1 MLFDTHC
8 HLHHPRFD
16 ADRAEALARAREA
29 GVTRLLLVG
38 TSVEDAR
45 AALQLAEQH
54 EGVFVAA
61 GVHPEGAARWDGG
74 TRRALLELCRHPK
87 VRAIGEVGLD
97 YHWDYPRADQER
109 AFRAQIRL
117 AREVG
122 LPLVIHDRDA
132 HADVLR
138 VLEEEGAGEVGG
150 ILHCFSAG
158 WPEAERGLS
167 LGFALGIGGPVTYPR
182 NDALRAVVRQAP
194 AGRLVLETDSP
205 YLPPQARRGQ
215 RNEPAFVRFVAE
227 AVATERG
234 LSFEE
239 VARLTSGNGA
249 RILRLDGAP

>member
-8 HLHHPRFD
+8 HLHHARFD
-16 ADRAEALARAREA
+16 PDRDAVLARAREA
-29 GVTRLLLVG
+29 GVTRLLLAS

-45 AALQLAEQH
+45 AALDLAERH
-54 EGVFVAA
+54 EGVFVAV
-61 GVHPEGAARWDGG
+61 GVHPEGAVRWNDGA
-74 TRRALLELCRHPK
+74 RRALRELARHPR

-97 YHWDYPRADQER
+97 YHWDYPLQAQER

-138 VLEEEGAGEVGG
+138 ILEEEGASEVGG
-150 ILHCFSAG
+150 VLHCFSAG
-158 WPEAERGLS
+158 WPEAERGLA

-194 AGRLVLETDSP
+194 AGGLVVETDSP
-205 YLPPQARRGQ
+205 YLAPQARRGQ
-215 RNEPAFVRFVAE
+215 RNEPALVRLVAE
-227 AVATERG
+227 AVAAERG
-234 LSFEE
+234 LPFEE

-249 RILRLDGAP
+249 RVLRLDRAP